1 MKRLVYLY
9 TVMLSL
15 IFSGCTGVKS
25 VSVGLENESFLSFYS
40 SNRNLTNID
49 IDLRSKGNSTNF
61 SADVNRIK
69 RNSTNFEKRPSGKVY
84 SISPGSH
91 ELRISNNGKLIY
103 SKKIFISNQETK
115 IIKL

>member
-1 MKRLVYLY
+1 MKRIVFLCLIIFSV
-9 TVMLSL
+9 

-25 VSVGLENESFLSFYS
+25 ISGGLENESFLSFYS
-40 SNRNLTNID
+40 NHIRTVNV
-49 IDLRSKGNSTNF
+49 DLLQKGKNTTF
-61 SADVNRIK
+61 TADVNRIK

-84 SISPGSH
+84 SINPGVH
-91 ELRISNNGKLIY
+91 ELRITHDGELIY